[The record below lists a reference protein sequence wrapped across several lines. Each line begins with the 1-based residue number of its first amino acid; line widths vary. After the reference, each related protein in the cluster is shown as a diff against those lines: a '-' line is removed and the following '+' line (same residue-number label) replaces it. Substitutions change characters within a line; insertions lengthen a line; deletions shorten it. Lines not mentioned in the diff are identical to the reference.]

1 MKLFRPL
8 IASLALLLVTCLSA
22 QAEDID
28 LYSAGGGSSAIP
40 NVLIVFDNAANFS
53 SNAAGSSCVIDGV
66 ATELSGTVGGIEQ
79 CAFYNV
85 IKALP
90 VDSRGNPVVNIG
102 MMVYNANNIRDI
114 NNENCGSADGG
125 CLVVPL
131 RPMKGTDKSSLLAW
145 IKTWRTSGG
154 AGDGYIK
161 ASGEST
167 ASTMQEAW
175 AYYAGQTGLSG
186 RTYSGVQP
194 SAGCQQNFVI
204 FIGNSFGP
212 AGTPGDGGSAS
223 PASALNT
230 APGVTA
236 DQKVLI
242 TKKYSTV
249 CGSYTFPTSAHE
261 SKGFYADEW
270 ARYMRQTD
278 IYGTVDGSQ
287 SITTYTIG
295 LVGASCQAEY
305 AATLN
310 SMADVGGGKYF
321 ATSDYNSIVNALLK
335 ILNEVQAVN
344 SVFSSSSLPISTNTQ
359 GTYENKIFMGMFR
372 PDGSG
377 NPRWV
382 GNLKQYQ
389 FIIDSG
395 SGELKLG
402 DSLGQAA
409 ISSTQTGFISPNAVS
424 FWTCGG
430 NPAVRACS
438 PVADPTMGFW
448 ANNPQSAGKAYD
460 LPDGELVE
468 KGGAAQVLR
477 LANLTNDYTTAAGTS
492 TNPRKLYTHCPGGAS
507 CQAALSHSANAF
519 STSNTN
525 ITAAMFGASSTLRVS
540 SIVRT
545 GTSALVTTT
554 TAHGFDGSSPV
565 TIQGARESAYNV
577 TQTVTINSP
586 TTFTITGLPDYP
598 TTPAQGT
605 YTVGRPNAAAKSISS
620 ITRTVSTGAGVN
632 SETAT
637 VTTTTAHGFS
647 GGENVQINGATPA
660 DYSGVKN
667 SIGYVNSTQF
677 TFPVTIYPT
686 TPASTAAFQA
696 VVQPYSRT
704 IATVTKTGG
713 TATATTTTAHGFH
726 VGQTVTM
733 SGTAGGS
740 CNVTKTITAVTSL
753 TYTFAASGC
762 ATTTGGSVVPSTT
775 PVTINSLSRT
785 GTGSS
790 AYATATVTATS
801 SNNPFATGDRLNI
814 SYITGT
820 VPSAQAA
827 YLANGVTITCSASPC
842 TSFTYPVTVTPAE
855 SASGT
860 MTVALATGTPITIAA
875 GQLTRNGTT
884 AKVTGVANTFNN
896 GETVEISSTGTTYPN
911 ENAYLGT
918 GQWVISCPAAGCST
932 EFTFG
937 PVTLTPT
944 SPAEVANGTAYM
956 TAYSGATPPAKDP
969 LINWVR
975 GQDSTGDELSL
986 CPPGATAGSD
996 NCPSTKVTVRPS
1008 IHGDVLHSRPAVIN
1022 YGGTTGVVVFYG
1034 ANDGVFR
1041 AVNGNQVNPSG
1052 STMPVPGS
1060 ELWGFIPT
1068 EFFSKLPRLQTN
1080 TPELLLPTTPA
1091 GISPAPM
1098 PKDYFIDGMVGVYQV
1113 LNTTGTTNK
1122 AYVYLSMRRGGRMLY
1137 ALDVTTPTNPKFLW
1151 KIDPTGLTNAT
1162 DGYLSDTDGDYDE
1175 LGQTW
1180 SMPKVAMVEGYA
1192 NPVLIFG
1199 AGYDT
1204 AQDAEPPGTDT
1215 MGRGIFILDATTGAL
1230 VWRATPGSTTAC
1242 SGTSTRATCEVSGM
1256 DFSIPADITLVD
1268 RDRNGKVDR
1277 LYAADMGGNV
1287 WRVDLKRPVASP
1299 ATNSPANWRVTKL
1312 AALGCDTGLC
1322 GSGVTPRKFFYPVDI
1337 VTGNLYDAVMAG
1349 SGDREHPLYTSG
1361 SYNVQNEVYM
1371 LRDMNVGFDSSGA
1384 SVITRDKLFNRTCTT
1399 SCPTY
1404 TVNGTAIDGS
1414 TTPNKGFVISLQTG
1428 EKVVNAPTTVAG
1440 YTYFGTNQATAPTAG
1455 TCSNLGNARGY
1466 YLSPTDGDY
1475 GSTLYSGGGLPPTTV
1490 AGLVS
1495 ISTMVDGVATSVLVP
1510 FIIGG
1515 GGGAGNKNCTGADCK
1530 SAFGGGKPPISV
1542 PTSRTRTYWY
1552 REVD

>member
-1 MKLFRPL
+1 MKLFRFL
-8 IASLALLLVTCLSA
+8 LALVIPALAASHPTW
-22 QAEDID
+22 AEDID

-66 ATELSGTVGGIEQ
+66 ATALSGTVGGIEQ

-85 IKALP
+85 INALP
-90 VDSRGNPVVNIG
+90 VDARGNAVVNIG

-114 NNENCGSADGG
+114 NNENCGGSDGG

-131 RPMKGTDKSSLLAW
+131 RAMKGADKSQLLAW

-161 ASGEST
+161 SSGEAT

-186 RTYSGVQP
+186 RSYAGVQP
-194 SAGCQQNFVI
+194 STGCQQNFVI
-204 FIGNSFGP
+204 FIGNSYSSS
-212 AGTPGDGGSAS
+212 GTPGDGGSAS

-249 CGSYTFPTSAHE
+249 CGTYTFPTSAHE

-287 SITTYTIG
+287 NITTYTIG
-295 LVGASCQAEY
+295 LVGSSCQAEY

-321 ATSDYNSIVNALLK
+321 ATNDYNSIVNALLK

-377 NPRWV
+377 NPRWL

-389 FIIDSG
+389 FILDSG

-430 NPAVRACS
+430 NPSVRACS
-438 PVADPTMGFW
+438 PVADPTVGFW
-448 ANNPQSAGKAYD
+448 ANNPQSAGKGFD

-477 LANLTNDYTTAAGTS
+477 LANLNNDYTAAAGTAS
-492 TNPRKLYTHCPGGAS
+492 NPRKLYTHCPTGAS
-507 CQAALSHSANAF
+507 CQEQLAHSANAF

-525 ITAAMFGASSTLRVS
+525 ITAAMFGASSTVRVS

-545 GTSALVTTT
+545 GTNALVTTT
-554 TAHGFDGSSPV
+554 TAHGFDGTTPV
-565 TIQGARESAYNV
+565 TIQGAKDSAYNV
-577 TQTVTINSP
+577 TQNVTINSS
-586 TTFTITGLPDYP
+586 TSFTISGLPDYP
-598 TTPAQGT
+598 TTPAQGA
-605 YTVGRPNAAAKSISS
+605 YIAGYPNAAAQSVAT
-620 ITRTVSTGAGVN
+620 ITRTTSTGTNIN

-637 VTTTTAHGFS
+637 VTTTAAHGFS
-647 GGENVQINGATPA
+647 TGNNVQIAGATPG

-667 SIGYVNSTQF
+667 SITVLNSTQF

-686 TPASTAAFQA
+686 SPATATFQA
-696 VVQPYSRT
+696 VIQPYSRT
-704 IATVTKTGG
+704 IATIAKSGS
-713 TATATTTTAHGFH
+713 TATATTTSAHGFH
-726 VGQTVTM
+726 VGQSVTM
-733 SGTAGGS
+733 SGTGDSG
-740 CNVTKTITAVTSL
+740 CNTTKTITAVSTAL
-753 TYTFAASGC
+753 TYSFAASGC
-762 ATTTGGSVVPSTT
+762 GTTTGGTVVPSTS
-775 PVTINSLSRT
+775 PVTITSLTRT
-785 GTGSS
+785 GTASS
-790 AYATATVTATS
+790 ATATATVATA
-801 SNNPFATGDRLNI
+801 NAFANGDKLN
-814 SYITGT
+814 ITGT
-820 VPSAQAA
+820 SVPTAQSA
-827 YLANGVTITCSASPC
+827 YLANGQTISCTSPC
-842 TSFTYPVTVTPAE
+842 TTFTYPITATPLE

-860 MTVALATGTPITIAA
+860 MTVALASGTPINIAA

-884 AKVTGVANTFNN
+884 AKVSGVANSFISGDTI
-896 GETVEISSTGTTYPN
+896 EISSTGTTFPN

-918 GQWVISCPAAGCST
+918 GQWVITCPAAGCST

-944 SPAEVANGTAYM
+944 SPAETANGTLYI
-956 TAYSGATPPAKDP
+956 TAYSGSTPPAKDP

-975 GQDSTGDELSL
+975 GEDSTGDELSL

-996 NCPSTKVTVRPS
+996 NCPNPKVTVRPS

-1034 ANDGVFR
+1034 SNDGVFR
-1041 AVNGNQVNPSG
+1041 AVNGNQVNPGG
-1052 STMPVPGS
+1052 SSMPVPGS
-1060 ELWGFIPT
+1060 ELWGFIPK

-1098 PKDYFIDGMVGVYQV
+1098 AKDYFIDGMVGVYQV
-1113 LNTTGTTNK
+1113 LNTSGTTNK
-1122 AYVYLSMRRGGRMLY
+1122 AYVYLSMRRGGRLLY

-1162 DGYLSDTDGDYDE
+1162 DGYISTTETDYAE

-1204 AQDAEPPGTDT
+1204 AQDAEPPTGDT

-1230 VWRATPGSTTAC
+1230 VWRATPGAANLC
-1242 SGTSTRATCEVSGM
+1242 SGTATRATCEVLGM
-1256 DFSIPADITLVD
+1256 NYSIAADITLVD
-1268 RDRNGKVDR
+1268 RDRNGKIDR
-1277 LYAADMGGNV
+1277 LYAADLGGNV
-1287 WRVDLKRPVASP
+1287 WRVDLNRAVVSP
-1299 ATNSPANWRVTKL
+1299 ATNSPANWRVTQL
-1312 AALGCDTGLC
+1312 AALGCATGAC
-1322 GSGVTPRKFFYPVDI
+1322 ASGVTPRKFFYPVDI
-1337 VTGNLYDAVMAG
+1337 VSGVGYDAVMAG
-1349 SGDREHPLYTSG
+1349 AGDREHPLYTSG
-1361 SYNVQNEVYM
+1361 SYYVQNEVYM
-1371 LRDMNVGFDSSGA
+1371 LRDLKTGADSSGA
-1384 SVITRDKLFNRTCTT
+1384 TLITRDKLFNRTCSS

-1404 TVNGTAIDGS
+1404 TVSALAIDGV
-1414 TTPNKGFVISLQTG
+1414 TTPNKGYFVTLLTG

-1440 YTYFGTNQATAPTAG
+1440 YTYFGTNQATAPSAG
-1455 TCSNLGNARGY
+1455 SCSNLGNARGY

-1475 GSTLYSGGGLPPTTV
+1475 GFTLYSGGGLPPTTV
-1490 AGLVS
+1490 AGLVNIVTTS
-1495 ISTMVDGVATSVLVP
+1495 NGVETTVTVP

-1515 GGGAGNKNCTGADCK
+1515 GGGAGNNNCTGADCK